1 MSKFL
6 RTAAFV
12 VGAVALVVAT
22 AGIGAAPAIGAAG
35 AGLGAGGAAAAGGVA
50 AVSANI
56 AGISAATMTAIAS
69 GLSAAAALT
78 AKKPSVSGGG
88 AQSSFKADPS
98 AGIPYAMGRTSTGGN
113 IVFHR
118 AADGW
123 SGKTNNDLSDF
134 VAILSGA
141 GPIDAIESFQS
152 DGVAVT
158 FDGSGNAIP
167 SDFRDFMFQKWQLGA
182 SPEAAAINVS
192 AGYSSR
198 PSGWTVG
205 HKLSGYAAAMLR
217 LRYDSKGRHYQN
229 GTPQPAW
236 VVRGVKVYDP
246 RLDSTYPGGSGAC
259 RALNEA
265 TYVYSQNPYLH
276 ALTWC
281 LGRYQNGVRILG
293 VGAPVAAIDVAA
305 FVEGANIAD
314 ANAWKVG
321 GVVYSTD
328 TKWEVLKA
336 ILQAGGG
343 EPMRLGAKISCL
355 INTPRVS
362 LATVTVDD
370 VVGDVSVQA
379 TQAQRDRINGVV
391 PRYREPN
398 AGWEIV
404 PAAPVRVGDYVTLD
418 GGQRTKEIEYSLVQN
433 LNQAVQLARYD
444 IENAREFGPITLP
457 LKLRWMG
464 YKPGDCVTVV
474 TPEVGLNGQL
484 VLLLNRALE
493 PTTGIVTL
501 TGRSETAGKHPFA
514 LGQTGVAPATPSVV
528 GPPLVPTPTTD
539 EWAISDNKLAGDG
552 VDAPAVVVV
561 GAADPSIITAIIF
574 EYRVYTGT
582 QGADDDWKS
591 LGVDPPD
598 TTNRTITAILGTT
611 QYQVSIR
618 YRIRDSLG
626 ARLILGPVTTVP
638 PKTGLPGVP
647 GLNNATVFIYRR
659 SASVPALPSAATTY
673 TFATA
678 ALAGLNNSWT
688 TMIPAGSNPLYVSA
702 AIASASAATDTIAA
716 GKWAAPVIL
725 AQDGAGG
732 GNGLNAA
739 TVYLYQRN
747 NTGTAPA
754 APTTTLTYTFATG
767 ALSGTLGAW
776 TQSVPAAAG
785 GKHLFVTTA
794 IALGTGPTDTITAG
808 EWATVNRMA
817 ADGADAPPV
826 MSIAVYSLNLAAEY
840 GGAIKT
846 GQLPRTVQATMRNGA
861 TDVSSSTSW
870 SVTPSGSITAS
881 IAASGLITITAAA
894 GSGWV
899 DVTGTYGGVTAKQR
913 LSIAVIADAAPPAA
927 ATSLSISV
935 PSPANS
941 NSFPASPHNALTL
954 TASGAGQL
962 KGILALSYDIP
973 IPGSGTRTWTGQAK
987 LVFRAAGGGAWTDF
1001 SGGAVNGSPAFAFG
1015 GTTSEAESGFLSLD
1029 QTQTGLTAGALYEV
1043 GWMLRRLNAGDWSGS
1058 VSTSGSMTVRQP

>member
-35 AGLGAGGAAAAGGVA
+35 AGLGAGGGAAAAGVA

-158 FDGSGNAIP
+158 FDASGNAIP

-182 SPEAAAINVS
+182 SPEATAINVS
-192 AGYSSR
+192 AGYSAR
-198 PSGWTVG
+198 PSGWTTS

-236 VVRGVKVYDP
+236 VLRGVKVYDP

-265 TYVYSQNPYLH
+265 TYVYSENPYLH

-281 LGRYQNGVRILG
+281 LGRYQNNVRILG

-314 ANAWKVG
+314 ANGWKVG

-370 VVGDVSVQA
+370 VVGEVSVQA
-379 TQAQRDRINGVV
+379 TQPQRDRINGVV

-404 PAAPVRVGDYVTLD
+404 PAAPVRVADYVTLD

-474 TPEVGLNGQL
+474 TPEVGLDGQL

-539 EWAISDNKLAGDG
+539 EWTISDNKLAGDG

-638 PKTGLPGVP
+638 PKTGLPGVA

-659 SASVPALPSAATTY
+659 AASAPTLPSTTATY

-678 ALAGLNNSWT
+678 AITGLNNGWT
-688 TMIPAGSNPLYVSA
+688 ATIPAGSNPLYVSA
-702 AIASASAATDTIAA
+702 ATASASAATDTIAA
-716 GKWAAPVIL
+716 GEWATPVVL
-725 AQDGAGG
+725 AQDGST
-732 GNGLNAA
+732 GLNAA
-739 TVYLYQRN
+739 TIYLYQRN
-747 NTGTAPA
+747 NSGTAPA
-754 APTTTLTYTFATG
+754 APTTTLTYTFASG
-767 ALSGTLGAW
+767 VLSGTLGAW
-776 TQSVPAAAG
+776 TQSVPAASG
-785 GKHLFVTTA
+785 GKYLFVTTA
-794 IALGTGPTDTITAG
+794 TALGVGATDAIVSG

-826 MSIAVYSLNLAAEY
+826 MSIAVASLNLAAEY

-861 TDVSSSTSW
+861 TDVSSTTSW
-870 SVTPSGSITAS
+870 SVAPSAAITAT
-881 IAASGLITITAAA
+881 INASGLVTITAAA

-899 DVTGTYGGVTAKQR
+899 DVTGTYGGIATKQR

-927 ATSLSISV
+927 ATSLS
-935 PSPANS
+935 AGL
-941 NSFPASPHNALTL
+941 ALTNNDASFAAAPFNVL
-954 TASGAGQL
+954 TLSASGAGHL
-962 KGILALSYDIP
+962 RGILALAYDIP
-973 IPGSGTRTWTGQAK
+973 IPGTGTRTWTGAAK
-987 LVFRAAGGGAWTDF
+987 LVFRAVGGGAWSDF
-1001 SGGAVNGSPAFAFG
+1001 SGGAVNGSLASAIG

-1029 QTQTGLTAGALYEV
+1029 QTQTGLTAGASYEV
-1043 GWMLRRLNAGDWSGS
+1043 GWMYRRVSGNYTSGS
-1058 VSTSGSMTVRQP
+1058 VSTSGSLTVRQP